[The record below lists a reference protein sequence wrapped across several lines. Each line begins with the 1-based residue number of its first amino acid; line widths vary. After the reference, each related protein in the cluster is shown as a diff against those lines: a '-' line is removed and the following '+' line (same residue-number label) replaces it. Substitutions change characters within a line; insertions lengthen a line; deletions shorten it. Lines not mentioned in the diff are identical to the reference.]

1 MLTTPGFVTI
11 YYNTYT
17 HSKMMILFSLD
28 DFYSKYVMCYSSNL
42 KDAFLI
48 KENKKTKTFKSI
60 FIYDLIHGKSIRYK

>member
-28 DFYSKYVMCYSSNL
+28 DFYSKYVMCYSSKIL
-42 KDAFLI
+42 KKDCLF
-48 KENKKTKTFKSI
+48 NK
-60 FIYDLIHGKSIRYK
+60 GKYKNKDI